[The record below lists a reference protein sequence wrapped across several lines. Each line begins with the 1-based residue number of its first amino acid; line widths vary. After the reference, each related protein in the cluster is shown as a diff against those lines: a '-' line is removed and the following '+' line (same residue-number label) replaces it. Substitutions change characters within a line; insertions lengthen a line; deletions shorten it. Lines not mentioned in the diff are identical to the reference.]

1 MTDSPSY
8 VLSALLKKWTE
19 KLDMTSLSREI
30 YKDLWNTGQKSGK
43 LDLLTEQ
50 VGDLLHEDFPP
61 EIWIV
66 DQLIPDKSVT
76 ILSGSPG
83 SFKTWLYME
92 IAVKVAK
99 GQTAFGNFNT
109 KQTSVL
115 VIDEESG
122 RPRLQ
127 KRFKQL
133 GAMDDLP
140 IYLMSRVGYKMNQLY
155 ADGIAEKAQELGA
168 GLVIFDSLTRFMGE
182 KTDENA
188 SGDMA
193 KLMDYYRQLADAGL
207 SVLILHHNRK
217 ENAGS
222 FNPAQS
228 LRGSSD
234 ILASVDCHIA
244 VNRIGQSESVKLTQT
259 KNRDIWEPTPFE
271 LRFQENASEFE
282 YLGAGKTPLEKH
294 RELLD
299 HVLEVVTT
307 LPGLTK
313 TQLTKQAKAHG
324 VKGGLKK
331 IGDLIDELTLNG
343 EVDMREADR
352 KGQKYY
358 PITSAAKTQ

>member
-1 MTDSPSY
+1 MANLVGETY
-8 VLSALLKKWTE
+8 QE
-19 KLDMTSLSREI
+19 
-30 YKDLWNTGQKSGK
+30 LWEMGVKSGK
-43 LDLLTEQ
+43 LNLLTEK
-50 VGDLLHEDFPP
+50 VGELLQEEFPP
-61 EIWIV
+61 EVWTV

-99 GQTAFGNFNT
+99 GQPAFGNFST
-109 KQTSVL
+109 KQTGVL

-133 GAMDDLP
+133 AATDDLP
-140 IYLMSRVGYKMNQLY
+140 IYLLSHTGYKMNQLY
-155 ADGIAEKAQELGA
+155 ADGIAEKAIELGA

-193 KLMDYYRQLADAGL
+193 RMMDYYRQLADRGL

-217 ENAGS
+217 DGAGR

-234 ILASVDCHIA
+234 ILAAVDCHIA
-244 VNRIGQSESVKLTQT
+244 VSRVGQSEFVKLVQT
-259 KNRDIWEPTPFE
+259 KNRDVWEPVPFE
-271 LRFQENASEFE
+271 LKFHKNASEFE
-282 YLGAGKTPLEKH
+282 YVGSDKTPSEKH

-299 HVLEVVTT
+299 KVTET
-307 LPGLTK
+307 VIAYPGLTK
-313 TQLTKQAKAHG
+313 TQLTKQAQLHG
-324 VKGGLKK
+324 VPVGLKK
-331 IGDLIDELTLNG
+331 IGDLIEELTLNG
-343 EVDMREADR
+343 ELSIQNASRG
-352 KGQKYY
+352 GQKYY
-358 PITSAAKTQ
+358 PITSVAET

>member
-1 MTDSPSY
+1 M
-8 VLSALLKKWTE
+8 
-19 KLDMTSLSREI
+19 SRLVRET
-30 YKDLWNTGQKSGK
+30 YQELWKMGEESGK
-43 LDLLTEQ
+43 LNLLTER

-61 EIWIV
+61 DVWVV
-66 DQLIPDKSVT
+66 DQLIPAKSVT

-99 GQTAFGNFNT
+99 GEKTFGNFNT

-115 VIDEESG
+115 VVDEESG

-133 GAMDDLP
+133 AATEDLP
-140 IYLMSRVGYKMNQLY
+140 IHLLSRTGYKMNQLY
-155 ADGIAEKAQELGA
+155 ADGIAEKAIELDA

-193 KLMDYYRQLADAGL
+193 RLMDYYRQLADNGL

-217 ENAGS
+217 DGAAGR

-234 ILASVDCHIA
+234 ILAAVDCHIA
-244 VNRIGQSESVKLTQT
+244 VSRVGQSEFVKLVQT
-259 KNRDIWEPTPFE
+259 KNRDVWEPVPFE
-271 LRFQENASEFE
+271 LRFHENASEFE
-282 YLGAGKTPLEKH
+282 YVGSDKTPSEKH

-299 HVLEVVTT
+299 KVVNTVAQH
-307 LPGLTK
+307 PGLTK
-313 TQLTKQAKAHG
+313 TQLTKQAKANG
-324 VKGGLKK
+324 VSDGLKK
-331 IGDLIDELTLNG
+331 IGSYIDELVLND
-343 EVDMREADR
+343 ELDMQEASR
-352 KGQKYY
+352 GGQKYY

>member
-1 MTDSPSY
+1 MS
-8 VLSALLKKWTE
+8 
-19 KLDMTSLSREI
+19 KLVREI
-30 YKDLWNTGQKSGK
+30 HHDLWEMGEKSGK
-43 LDLLTEQ
+43 LNLLTEQ
-50 VGDLLHEDFPP
+50 VGDLLHEEFPP
-61 EIWIV
+61 EVWIV

-99 GQTAFGNFNT
+99 GQPAFGNFNT
-109 KQTSVL
+109 KQTGVL

-133 GAMDDLP
+133 GAIDNLP
-140 IYLMSRVGYKMNQLY
+140 IHLLSRVGYKMSQLY
-155 ADGIAEKAQELGA
+155 ADGIAEKAIELGA

-182 KTDENA
+182 KVDENA

-193 KLMDYYRQLADAGL
+193 KLMDYYRQLADSGL

-217 ENAGS
+217 DGTGG

-234 ILASVDCHIA
+234 ILAAVDCHIA
-244 VNRIGQSESVKLTQT
+244 VNRTGQSDKVKLVQT
-259 KNRDIWEPTPFE
+259 KNRDVWEPTPFE
-271 LRFQENASEFE
+271 LRFYENASEFE
-282 YLGAGKTPLEKH
+282 YVGSDKTAAEKH

-299 HVLEVVTT
+299 KVVETVT
-307 LPGLTK
+307 SYSGLTK
-313 TQLTKQAKAHG
+313 TQLIRQ
-324 VKGGLKK
+324 VKTQGIAIGIKK
-331 IGDLIDELTLNG
+331 IGDVIDELVLNN
-343 EVDMREADR
+343 ELDMQESSRNS
-352 KGQKYY
+352 QKYY
-358 PITSAAKTQ
+358 PITSVAETQ